1 MWPWRRPAAPIRA
14 KSSCRRCGARSRST
28 SLTSMATHGRLPFC
42 RLAWARACVGSPWRA
57 SSAPRT
63 RAGRSGKG
71 QPTIAGRRRL
81 RQRAADH
88 RGQARATARR
98 RSGRRSRAC
107 RGLEHVLQEAI
118 EDPRNETQLL
128 RYEQD
133 VQNCAS
139 AAIILARHGW
149 PLLLALLTLSTRLP
163 CLCDLL
169 SPADGYILPPLTA
182 HRLAELHSARSP
194 SPRRSSRA
202 PPKAWSCATLPQRP
216 GCARAS

>member
-1 MWPWRRPAAPIRA
+1 MDFFGSGDAPTPSAADPIA
-14 KSSCRRCGARSRST
+14 Y
-28 SLTSMATHGRLPFC
+28 
-42 RLAWARACVGSPWRA
+42 VGSG
-57 SSAPRT
+57 S
-63 RAGRSGKG
+63 G
-71 QPTIAGRRRL
+71 QPTIAAKPEPRRAG
-81 RQRAADH
+81 AA
-88 RGQARATARR
+88 GGAAV
-98 RSGRRSRAC
+98 RAC

-118 EDPRNETQLL
+118 EDPRNKTQLL

-139 AAIILARHGW
+139 AASILARHGW

-163 CLCDLL
+163 SLCDLL

-202 PPKAWSCATLPQRP
+202 PPKAWSYAMLPQRP